1 MKPNEQ
7 IQKTFDLM
15 QRDMDAKWFVCIV
28 AYYIRPKWVNIDEI
42 AKEQLMWWSCS
53 EQTHYD
59 YVTFQKYLNDNL
71 FNTYQE

>member
-15 QRDMDAKWFVCIV
+15 QRDMSDKWFICMV
-28 AYYIRPKWVNIDEI
+28 AYYVRPKWVDIDKI
-42 AKEQLMWWSCS
+42 AEEQSMWWSCS
-53 EQTHYD
+53 KATHYD

-71 FNTYQE
+71 FNTYLE